1 MAFLGK
7 ISAVVSANTRDFSK
21 AIGNAERDIK
31 RFAKSMQMVELNLG
45 GRELD
50 KTLTKLQ
57 QFQGKVK
64 NIQKMIEP
72 ADASLPNQ
80 RLMSKLRTWKTAKSC
95 QAV

>member
-45 GRELD
+45 GELD

-57 QFQGKVK
+57 QFQ
-64 NIQKMIEP
+64 
-72 ADASLPNQ
+72 A
-80 RLMSKLRTWKTAKSC
+80 RLKTSRK
-95 QAV
+95 